1 MPYCNQCGN
10 ELKGNEQFC
19 GVCGAKQGQ
28 KKAEAPSAEKQ
39 ATVPPM
45 PPPATPASVN
55 QYSPQKSGG
64 IGAWKM
70 IVMAV
75 LATGLIAV
83 GVLYGIE
90 NNNLNKAKANIADLE
105 NNVAALENNIAA
117 MQTQLAA
124 EQANAASLQAQLT
137 ATISDL
143 NASRAEV
150 VQLEVNLADSELRI
164 INLETELE
172 EANTELVQAYAE
184 ISALTA
190 SNTALSTELD
200 SIKDPRHFDSLEEL
214 ETWLENDDTDTNDAY
229 SALTPQ
235 AKAYVLQVKA
245 LRDGYLL
252 SACIDWDANFIYSWN
267 VAVIADKIY
276 SINAATDAINA
287 GPSLG
292 DALPLHPLPLS

>member
-19 GVCGAKQGQ
+19 GVCGAKRGQ
-28 KKAEAPSAEKQ
+28 KPAEEPATVKQ
-39 ATVPPM
+39 ASASAM
-45 PPPATPASVN
+45 PPPATPVSVN
-55 QYSPQKSGG
+55 QHPPQKSGG
-64 IGAWKM
+64 TGVWKM

-90 NNNLNKAKANIADLE
+90 NNYLNKAKANIAD
-105 NNVAALENNIAA
+105 LENNIAA

-124 EQANAASLQAQLT
+124 EQANAAALQAQLT

-150 VQLEVNLADSELRI
+150 AQLEVNLADSELRI

-172 EANTELVQAYAE
+172 EANTELAQAYAE
-184 ISALTA
+184 IDGLTA

-252 SACIDWDANFIYSWN
+252 SACIDWDSNYIYSWN
-267 VAVIADKIY
+267 IAIIGKAIY
-276 SINAATDAINA
+276 SINAETDAINA
-287 GPSLG
+287 GPSFY
-292 DALPLHPLPLS
+292 DEMPLHPLPLS